1 MLTRVVV
8 QLAPDLFRGCLAYL
22 GFMPGLL
29 VDLEM
34 FVVGIF
40 CSPHSHSANLK
51 TWHIRRVWSFAPFV
65 VVVGSKYF
73 LPAPVCLLF
82 DWGKF
87 GSDHP
92 MRCLPHLPAPLVRE
106 GFDAW
111 R

>member
-1 MLTRVVV
+1 MSR
-8 QLAPDLFRGCLAYL
+8 
-22 GFMPGLL
+22 LL

-40 CSPHSHSANLK
+40 CSPHCHPANLK

-82 DWGKF
+82 DRVSRNESGMTI
-87 GSDHP
+87 GSYQSLRYKSL
-92 MRCLPHLPAPLVRE
+92 MPAPLVRG

-111 R
+111 LG